1 MKYQILINVKFRG
14 NSPWRQV
21 AAVVKF
27 WNELRM
33 SCDCQISVELR
44 IAAAVK
50 FHVDELQIELQKLD
64 AAAIYIYISPFIITQ
79 ICGSCNFMKLSN
91 FLPPAF

>member
-1 MKYQILINVKFRG
+1 
-14 NSPWRQV
+14 
-21 AAVVKF
+21 
-27 WNELRM
+27 M
-33 SCDCQISVELR
+33 SCDCQISAELQIELR
-44 IAAAVK
+44 KLDVAVKFHVGELSCKSVVAAVK
-50 FHVDELQIELQKLD
+50 FHVGELRIELQKLD

>member
-1 MKYQILINVKFRG
+1 MKCQILTNVKFRG
-14 NSPWRQV
+14 SLPWRQV

-33 SCDCQISVELR
+33 SCDCQISAELR

-50 FHVDELQIELQKLD
+50 FYMSELRIELQKLD
-64 AAAIYIYISPFIITQ
+64 AAIIYIYISPFIITQ

>member
-1 MKYQILINVKFRG
+1 
-14 NSPWRQV
+14 
-21 AAVVKF
+21 
-27 WNELRM
+27 M
-33 SCDCQISVELR
+33 SCDCQISAELQIELR
-44 IAAAVK
+44 IAAAVKFHVDELSCESVVAAVK

-64 AAAIYIYISPFIITQ
+64 AVIIYIYISPFIITQ

>member
-1 MKYQILINVKFRG
+1 
-14 NSPWRQV
+14 
-21 AAVVKF
+21 
-27 WNELRM
+27 M
-33 SCDCQISVELR
+33 SCDCQISAELR
-44 IAAAVK
+44 MSCKNLTAVKFHVGELSCESAAAVK

-64 AAAIYIYISPFIITQ
+64 AAIIYIYISPFIITQ

>member
-1 MKYQILINVKFRG
+1 MKCQILISVKFRG
-14 NSPWRQV
+14 SSPWCQV
-21 AAVVKF
+21 AAIVKF

-33 SCDCQISVELR
+33 SCDCQISAELR

-64 AAAIYIYISPFIITQ
+64 AAVIYIYISPFIIT
-79 ICGSCNFMKLSN
+79 
-91 FLPPAF
+91 

>member
-1 MKYQILINVKFRG
+1 MKC
-14 NSPWRQV
+14 QV
-21 AAVVKF
+21 AARVKF
-27 WNELRM
+27 SGELQM
-33 SCDCQISVELR
+33 SCDVKFQLSELR

-50 FHVDELQIELQKLD
+50 FYVDELQIELQNLTQLQNSGI
-64 AAAIYIYISPFIITQ
+64 IYIYISPFIITQ

>member
-1 MKYQILINVKFRG
+1 MKR
-14 NSPWRQV
+14 
-21 AAVVKF
+21 AA
-27 WNELRM
+27 NELR
-33 SCDCQISVELR
+33 CQISDELRIELR

-50 FHVDELQIELQKLD
+50 FHVGELRIELQKLD

>member
-1 MKYQILINVKFRG
+1 MKR
-14 NSPWRQV
+14 
-21 AAVVKF
+21 AA
-27 WNELRM
+27 NELR
-33 SCDCQISVELR
+33 CQISAELQIELR
-44 IAAAVK
+44 KLDAAVK
-50 FHVDELQIELQKLD
+50 FHMGELRIELQKLD